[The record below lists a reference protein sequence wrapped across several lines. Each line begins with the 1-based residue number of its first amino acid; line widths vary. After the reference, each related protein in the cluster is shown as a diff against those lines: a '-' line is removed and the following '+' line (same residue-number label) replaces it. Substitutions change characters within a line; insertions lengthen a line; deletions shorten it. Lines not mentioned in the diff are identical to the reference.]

1 MEPDDAFLNALLSA
15 PMPRRKK
22 AKVRVP
28 GQPPPSTDGEL
39 AAELRT
45 SGASLDAV
53 EIHQPSTGWTATVV
67 LPAGEAVD
75 IESLAVQRSK
85 RSGTV
90 YLRYLYEVLADHP
103 VGNSAPAR
111 EPEPEPA
118 PESARAAASRQAR
131 VKILTASRQVT
142 TSAESAGS
150 EHGGQSEVVPPVP
163 SAGIQ
168 SWSEQQLATWLRDVM
183 NLGAVAD
190 AVLAEGGVDGAAALE
205 MDKDGWKELGASA
218 VKAAKIISQLKKLE

>member
-15 PMPRRKK
+15 PIPRRKK

-75 IESLAVQRSK
+75 IESVAVQRSK

-90 YLRYLYEVLADHP
+90 YLRYLYEILADHP
-103 VGNSAPAR
+103 AGNSAPAR
-111 EPEPEPA
+111 EPEPEP

-142 TSAESAGS
+142 ISAESAGS
-150 EHGGQSEVVPPVP
+150 EHGRQSDGDTP
-163 SAGIQ
+163 
-168 SWSEQQLATWLRDVM
+168 T
-183 NLGAVAD
+183 AVANAQFFAAGAHALRASD
-190 AVLAEGGVDGAAALE
+190 GGDTEELQLWRRRFLRRISAATRAV
-205 MDKDGWKELGASA
+205 SA
-218 VKAAKIISQLKKLE
+218 FS

>member
-1 MEPDDAFLNALLSA
+1 MLQQMEPDDAFLNALLSA

-111 EPEPEPA
+111 EPELEPEPEPEP

-131 VKILTASRQVT
+131 VKILTAPRQVT

-150 EHGGQSEVVPPVP
+150 EDGGQSDGDTP
-163 SAGIQ
+163 
-168 SWSEQQLATWLRDVM
+168 T
-183 NLGAVAD
+183 AVANAQFFAAGAHALRASD
-190 AVLAEGGVDGAAALE
+190 GGDTEELQLWRRRFLRGISAATRAV
-205 MDKDGWKELGASA
+205 SA
-218 VKAAKIISQLKKLE
+218 FS